1 MVLLYFRSI
10 WQFFTLLGSIPI
22 IFEFIFVGLFGLF
35 GSLRKFWFF
44 FVKNWPFLSKSEFL
58 DYFRVYFLYIFNINF
73 QLTKCDPD
81 FIIPNGFDENDKKT
95 RDKCLYLKQLLADK
109 NIISRMPGTFLHME
123 RLLDDGKSHE
133 IHAYNF
139 FHFYIGYKR
148 LYFSFKKDVF
158 LRIYYK
164 ITFFLDIHVKS
175 KIFFT
180 GNSCSTQ
187 NVFFKNFNFEQN
199 LFFLGIHF

>member
-10 WQFFTLLGSIPI
+10 WQFFHIIRVNSDNLWIYICRSFRSFWLLEKILI
-22 IFEFIFVGLFGLF
+22 
-35 GSLRKFWFF
+35 F

-139 FHFYIGYKR
+139 FILILDTNDYIFHSKR
-148 LYFSFKKDVF
+148 
-158 LRIYYK
+158 I
-164 ITFFLDIHVKS
+164 
-175 KIFFT
+175 IF
-180 GNSCSTQ
+180 CEYII
-187 NVFFKNFNFEQN
+187 K
-199 LFFLGIHF
+199 